1 MMTRACRYTLG
12 RGLLPL
18 ALLATGAGCTPD
30 NPPSH
35 RIEELDRQ
43 VTTDIPA
50 SAVTWQ
56 IFGTPEYA
64 GGVPAPTDYW
74 TLIAEFRGVPA
85 WWIARRDVPIGRVM
99 VVPEA
104 PRAWL
109 MPGFRKLLADAPHN
123 VIDLIDNRQCHPHTG
138 YIRKSGRPVHGFIC
152 AQGDR
157 LLLYLTLIEP
167 STTGE
172 YD

>member
-1 MMTRACRYTLG
+1 MTHIFRCAIAGLAC
-12 RGLLPL
+12 L
-18 ALLATGAGCTPD
+18 AACIGCAPD

-50 SAVTWQ
+50 SGVTWQ
-56 IFGTPEYA
+56 IFGTPEYT

-85 WWIARRDVPIGRVM
+85 EWIASHEVPIGRVM

-104 PRAWL
+104 PRDWL
-109 MPGFRKLLADAPHN
+109 TPGFRKLLADAPHN
-123 VIDLIDNRQCHPHTG
+123 VVDLIDNRECHPHTG
-138 YIRKSGRPVHGFIC
+138 YVRKSGRPVHGFIC
-152 AQGDR
+152 AQGGTV
-157 LLLYLTLIEP
+157 LLYLTLIEP
-167 STTGE
+167 FTTSE
-172 YD
+172 YY